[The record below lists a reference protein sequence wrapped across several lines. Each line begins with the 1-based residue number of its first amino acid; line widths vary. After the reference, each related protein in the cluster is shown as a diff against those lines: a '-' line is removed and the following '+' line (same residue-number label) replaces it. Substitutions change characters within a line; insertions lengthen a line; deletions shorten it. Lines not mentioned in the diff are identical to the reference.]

1 MSSILIK
8 NIKTIYGMQTQPLSF
23 KKGAAMSV
31 VDTLNNAFILTD
43 KDKIVD
49 FGPMNVVPER
59 ADEIIDATD
68 RLVLPCWC
76 DSHTHIVYAAP
87 REGEYV
93 DRLRG
98 ATYEEIAHNGGGIL
112 NSARKLQE
120 TSEYDL
126 YVSAKARLDEV
137 IAYGTGAIEIK
148 SGYGLT
154 TDSELKM
161 LRVIR
166 KLKENSQAT
175 IKASF
180 LGAHAIPTQYKGNR
194 QAYIDLIIHEM
205 IPRVADEGLADY
217 CDVFC
222 DKGFYTV
229 EETDQILKAASKY
242 GLKAKI
248 HANELAISGGVQ
260 VGISNHAVS
269 VDHLEAIGK
278 EEIEALKQSDTI
290 PTVLPSCSFFLNIH
304 YAPAR
309 RMIDEGLGIAMA
321 TDYNPGS
328 SPSGNIPLL
337 LAFACNNMRLLP
349 LEAFNAVTINGA
361 CALELG
367 DSHGSI
373 ARGKVA
379 NLIITKPIPS
389 LEYMVYAF
397 GSRHVDKVIL
407 RGMLQ

>member
-8 NIKTIYGMQTQPLSF
+8 NIKTMYGIQTQPLSF

-31 VDTLNNAFILTD
+31 VDTLENAFILTD
-43 KDKIVD
+43 NGKIVD
-49 FGPMNVVPER
+49 FGPVKEAPER
-59 ADEIIDATD
+59 ADEIVDASD
-68 RLVLPCWC
+68 RLVMPCWC

-93 DRLRG
+93 DRLHG
-98 ATYEEIAHNGGGIL
+98 ASYEEIAEKGGGIL

-120 TSEYDL
+120 TSEDDL
-126 YVSAKARLDEV
+126 FLSAGSRLNEV
-137 IAYGTGAIEIK
+137 ISYGTGAIEIK

-154 TDSELKM
+154 TESELKM

-166 KLKENSQAT
+166 KLKESSPAT

-180 LGAHAIPTQYKGNR
+180 LGAHAIPAMYKENR
-194 QAYIDLIIHEM
+194 NLYIDLLIHEM
-205 IPRVADEGLADY
+205 IPKVAGEGLADY

-229 EETDQILKAASKY
+229 EETDKILKAAAKY

-260 VGISNHAVS
+260 IGISNHAIS
-269 VDHLEAIGK
+269 VDHLEAIGYD
-278 EEIEALKQSDTI
+278 EIEALKNSSTI
-290 PTVLPSCSFFLNIH
+290 PTVLPSCSFFLNIN

-309 RMIDEGLGIAMA
+309 KMIDEGLGIAMA

-328 SPSGNIPLL
+328 SPSGNIPMLMAL
-337 LAFACNNMRLLP
+337 ACNNMRILP
-349 LEAFNAVTINGA
+349 NEAFNAVTINGA

-367 DSHGSI
+367 ESHGSV

-389 LEYMVYAF
+389 LDYMVYSF
-397 GSRHVDKVIL
+397 GSNHVDKVIL
-407 RGMLQ
+407 GGKFR